1 MAVLIDRRK
10 LTQQATQADGAKAT
24 TTRTVTDV
32 RAIRKP
38 YMIRYWVDGKQ
49 RERSFTTR
57 KEALDFKAK
66 VEHDTRANIFVDP
79 KLSNKPFAD
88 AAERWVS
95 RLTGAATTKQN
106 YRRTLRLHINPA
118 IGGRPLR
125 SVATDRDAV
134 QTLLLVTLP
143 AKGLGAS
150 VVKTAYL
157 IIRAVVNDAV
167 KAGRL
172 NSSRIDK
179 ITLPTSDDR
188 AEFIFPSHE
197 QLEALVAAL
206 PEEYRL
212 TVWLMRGC
220 GLRISEAL
228 AVRSD
233 DFTNG
238 TLRVSRQL
246 LRNKSYGRLKHRKPG
261 DYRDVPVPAYVA
273 EKAAEAPV
281 TPDGY
286 YFAPG
291 HVRTYSKRFAAAR
304 QAAGIPDSF
313 TPHSLRHVFASVALS
328 NRVPITDV
336 SRWLGHANI
345 QTTFAI
351 YGHLVPSTW
360 DKAREV
366 LDAEY
371 VQWAKPQPEAA

>member
-24 TTRTVTDV
+24 TTRTVSDV
-32 RAIRKP
+32 KAIRKP
-38 YMIRYWVDGKQ
+38 YTIRYWVDGKQ
-49 RERSFTTR
+49 RERSFITR

-66 VEHDTRANIFVDP
+66 VEHDTRANIFGDP
-79 KLSNKPFAD
+79 KLASEPFAD

-95 RLTGAATTKQN
+95 RLTGAATTKTN
-106 YRRTLRLHINPA
+106 YRRTLRLHVNPV
-118 IGGRPLR
+118 IGTRSLR
-125 SVATDRDAV
+125 SVATDRDGV

-143 AKGLGAS
+143 SKGLGGS

-157 IIRAVVNDAV
+157 IIRAVVNDAI

-172 NSSRIDK
+172 SSSRIDK
-179 ITLPTSDDR
+179 ISLPASDDR
-188 AEFIFPSHE
+188 ADFVFPTHG
-197 QLEALVAAL
+197 QLETLVAAL

-228 AVRSD
+228 AVRPD

-238 TLRVSRQL
+238 KLRVSRQL
-246 LRNKSYGRLKHRKPG
+246 LRDKSYGRLKHRKPG

-273 EKAAEAPV
+273 EKAAQAPV

-286 YFAPG
+286 YFAAG

-304 QAAGIPDSF
+304 RAAGIPASF
-313 TPHSLRHVFASVALS
+313 VPHSLRHVFASVSLS
-328 NRVPITDV
+328 SGIPITDV

-345 QTTFAI
+345 NTTYAT
-351 YGHLVPSTW
+351 YGHLVPETW

-366 LDAEY
+366 LDAEHA
-371 VQWAKPQPEAA
+371 QWSED